1 MFPNEIIKE
10 QYKVIGYFI
19 YLSFPVHKLGLEVDE
34 NGHMDRSEA
43 QDKERQKAIKKT
55 GITIIEINSDKE
67 NFDIFVEIGKIQ
79 NYIVESTKK

>member
-19 YLSFPVHKLGLEVDE
+19 NLVFPVHKLGLEVDE

-43 QDKERQKAIKKT
+43 QDKERQKAIKK
-55 GITIIEINSDKE
+55 NWYH
-67 NFDIFVEIGKIQ
+67 NH
-79 NYIVESTKK
+79 